1 MIAHGDRMLLA
12 WQSSQMA
19 MKDQEDGAPPMLPE
33 RPFAGVMGW
42 EIDRGC
48 DVADFRSHDGS
59 LAEALR
65 QRASDPTV
73 VDRSTHT
80 ARAVVAGAGE
90 CPR

>member
-1 MIAHGDRMLLA
+1 MLLA

-19 MKDQEDGAPPMLPE
+19 MKDQEDGAPLMLAK

-42 EIDRGC
+42 EVDRGC
-48 DVADFRSHDGS
+48 DIANFRSHDPS

-65 QRASDPTV
+65 QRGSAPADPTV
-73 VDRSTHT
+73 VDPSTHT
-80 ARAVVAGAGE
+80 ARAVVVGAGE